1 MCRRWKMEVY
11 TYTQARQRLAE
22 LLERAEA
29 EGEVRIKRRDGRVF
43 VVRPERRKGS
53 PLAVQGLDLGMTAE
67 EIMQYIREG
76 RERPGAD

>member
-1 MCRRWKMEVY
+1 MEVY
-11 TYTQARQRLAE
+11 TCTQARQRLAE

-53 PLAVQGLDLGMTAE
+53 PLDVKGLDLGITAE
-67 EIMQYIREG
+67 EILESIREG
-76 RERPGAD
+76 RERPVFG

>member
-1 MCRRWKMEVY
+1 MEVY

-43 VVRPERRKGS
+43 IVRPERRKGS
-53 PLAVQGLDLGMTAE
+53 PLAVESLNLGLSAE
-67 EIMQYIREG
+67 EIVAYIREG
-76 RERPGAD
+76 RERPLPSG